1 MKRAMAV
8 AVAAAWLGVGLYGVE
23 TYASHY
29 YTYRGFPPP
38 HDPPGVAK
46 GQLKTVRFFSRA
58 LGQERKYLIY
68 LPPRYAQDS
77 ALGKR
82 YPAFYVLHGSPGTP
96 ELFLNAGN
104 LGVDLDTL
112 IARRRAR
119 PMLVVFPNGSDGSY
133 RSNTEW
139 ANTPHGRFEDFVLD
153 VVHNVDRR
161 FPTRADRRHR
171 ALAGNSEGA
180 YAAVNI
186 ALHHLKTFGILE
198 SWSGYFSV
206 HAQGPFKHAS
216 LLDLYRN
223 SPDLYVPDLHAD
235 LHRRPVHAFL
245 YTGDRDRDRQ
255 KVADFAH
262 RLAAAGA
269 RVTFAVYKGH
279 HSWNLWRR
287 ETPLMLRFA
296 SDNFGRR

>member
-1 MKRAMAV
+1 MRRAATAV
-8 AVAAAWLGVGLYGVE
+8 LAAVWLAAGLYGVE

-38 HDPPGVAK
+38 HHPPGVAA
-46 GQLKTVRFFSRA
+46 GQLRIVRFFSPA
-58 LGQERKYLIY
+58 LGQDRKYLIY

-82 YPAFYVLHGSPGTP
+82 YPVLYVLHGSPGTP

-104 LGVDLDTL
+104 LGVALDTL
-112 IARRRAR
+112 IAQRKIR
-119 PMLVVFPNGSDGSY
+119 PMLLVLPDGSDGSY
-133 RSNTEW
+133 RSDTEW
-139 ANTPHGRFEDFVLD
+139 ANTGHGRWEDFVLD
-153 VVHNVDRR
+153 VVRNVDRR
-161 FPTRADRRHR
+161 FPTSADRRHR

-186 ALHHLKTFGILE
+186 ALHHLEAFGTAE

-206 HAQGPFKHAS
+206 HAEGPFKHAT
-216 LLDLYRN
+216 LATLYRN
-223 SPDLYVPDLHAD
+223 SPDLYVPTLRSA
-235 LHRRPVHAFL
+235 LHRYPLDAFV
-245 YTGDRDRDRQ
+245 YTGTQDRDRTQ
-255 KVADFAH
+255 VADFAR

-269 RVTFAVYKGH
+269 RVRFAVYEGH

-287 ETPLMLRFA
+287 ETPLMLQFANGRF
-296 SDNFGRR
+296 GP

>member
-1 MKRAMAV
+1 
-8 AVAAAWLGVGLYGVE
+8 VGLYGIE

-38 HDPPGVAK
+38 HHPPGVPA
-46 GQLKTVRFFSRA
+46 GQLKTIRFFSPA
-58 LGQERKYLIY
+58 LGQERRYLIY

-82 YPAFYVLHGSPGTP
+82 YPVLYVLHGSPGTP

-104 LGVDLDTL
+104 LGVALDTL
-112 IARRRAR
+112 IAQRKIR
-119 PMLVVFPNGSDGSY
+119 PMLLVLPDGSDGSY
-133 RSNTEW
+133 RSDTEW
-139 ANTPHGRFEDFVLD
+139 ANTAHGRWEDFALD
-153 VVHNVDRR
+153 VVGNVDRQ

-186 ALHHLKTFGILE
+186 ALHHLEVFGTTE

-206 HAQGPFKHAS
+206 HAEGPFKHAT
-216 LLDLYRN
+216 LAALYRN
-223 SPDLYVPDLHAD
+223 SPDLYVPTLRSA
-235 LHRRPVHAFL
+235 LQRRPLDAFL
-245 YTGDRDRDRQ
+245 YTGTQDRDRQ
-255 KVADFAH
+255 QVADFAR

-269 RVTFAVYKGH
+269 RVRFAVYQGH

-287 ETPLMLRFA
+287 ETPPMLRFA
-296 SDNFGRR
+296 NDRFGP